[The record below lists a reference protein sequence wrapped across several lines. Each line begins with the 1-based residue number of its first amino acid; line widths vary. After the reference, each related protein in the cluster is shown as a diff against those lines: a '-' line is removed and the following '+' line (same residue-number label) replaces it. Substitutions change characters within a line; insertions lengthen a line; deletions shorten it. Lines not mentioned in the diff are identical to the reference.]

1 VTDGNEPTQH
11 RSRLETELLEIL
23 ERADK
28 PPSNVIKF
36 KSEVRRR
43 RYRSGAHLARLAAMR
58 ETILEPFVLLGA
70 CLALAI
76 VGALIHGSFDLLGT
90 ILGYA
95 SIVLL
100 ALLFATGWR
109 SKSRGQPIKRWR
121 GRDIDLRPPR
131 RFR

>member
-1 VTDGNEPTQH
+1 MADGKDPAEH
-11 RSRLETELLEIL
+11 RSRLETEVLEIL

-43 RYRSGAHLARLAAMR
+43 RYRSMAQLARLATIH
-58 ETILEPFVLLGA
+58 ETVLEPIFLFGA
-70 CLALAI
+70 MIAFAI
-76 VGALIHGSFDLLGT
+76 GGALLNHSSDLVGSL
-90 ILGYA
+90 LGYA
-95 SIVLL
+95 SIVAL
-100 ALLFATGWR
+100 ALLLVTGWR
-109 SKSRGQPIKRWR
+109 AKSRGQPIKRWR